1 MFNIMK
7 NTKSPV
13 WAHIELRA
21 DETNRVSE
29 DELERSVCREYLK
42 VVLAKGGK
50 NSNLFSHLR
59 EHYPTL
65 FAALTPTT

>member
-1 MFNIMK
+1 MFNIMKK

-21 DETNRVSE
+21 DEANRVSE
-29 DELERSVCREYLK
+29 DELERSVCRECHK

-50 NSNLFSHLR
+50 TSNVFSHL
-59 EHYPTL
+59 
-65 FAALTPTT
+65 